1 MNQSTVPPTE
11 IPDAALPAPGAPGS
25 PARSHPYGAWVA
37 WAAILLVAG
46 MSIFADRFVADSEQG
61 EQLDDTVGLILV
73 HIQGKYLIGASALL
87 PMNPQLYAQSE
98 TILNLG
104 TLPQR
109 QRFVVM
115 AAELAGPA
123 EARRHLDALDQL
135 IAAPPVGEP
144 PAFDPNEVAVQR
156 ILHDLYPSGLD
167 DLDIH
172 DARAVAEAVEIS
184 PDDRAVLIEGLGWFG
199 ELAAAGRGDA
209 DAARRDAIL
218 GSAKV
223 VAAVIFGVAIL
234 GVGGG
239 LLGLVGLVLALV
251 FVISGRMRSGL
262 GVSRGPH
269 GVYAETFAVWLFL
282 FIGLQQMLSLVQDDA
297 LHMMLVIAS
306 FPLSLVALAWPVLR
320 GVPWGDV
327 RQDVGITLGTRPLLE
342 PLIGLGGYLVT
353 LPLLGAGMIIT
364 LGLMGLQGAMAD
376 VPPTFSPTA
385 GAAHPVITYMSGP
398 DIGPKLLVLVL
409 AAVCAPVV
417 EETMFRGVLY
427 RHLRGGTGRLGPA
440 VSIVLS
446 TFANTFLFAAIHPQ
460 GFVAIPALMGLA
472 CGMTLIREW
481 RGTLVPSIVI
491 HGASNAIVMSVLWIA
506 LGV

>member
-1 MNQSTVPPTE
+1 MPPTE
-11 IPDAALPAPGAPGS
+11 IIDVGPPAPGG
-25 PARSHPYGAWVA
+25 PAGLDRYGAWVA

-46 MSIFADRFVADSEQG
+46 LSIFADRLVADSEPG

-73 HIQGKYLIGASALL
+73 HVQGKYLIGVSALI
-87 PMNPQLYAQSE
+87 PANAPELYAQSE
-98 TILNLG
+98 LMLNLG

-123 EARRHLDALDQL
+123 EARRHLDALDDL
-135 IAAPPVGEP
+135 IAAPPVGKP
-144 PAFDPNEVAVQR
+144 PPLDLNEMAVQR
-156 ILHDLYPSGLD
+156 ILHDLYPAGLD
-167 DLDIH
+167 DLDE
-172 DARAVAEAVEIS
+172 DEARVVAAAVEIS
-184 PDDRAVLIEGLGWFG
+184 PDDRTVLIEGLGWFG
-199 ELAAAGRGDA
+199 ELAAAGRGGGDA
-209 DAARRDAIL
+209 GEGDALLA
-218 GSAKV
+218 SAKA
-223 VAAVIFGVAIL
+223 VAGVIFGIATL
-234 GVGGG
+234 ALVGGA
-239 LLGLVGLVLALV
+239 LGFVGLVLVVV
-251 FVISGRMRSGL
+251 FVLTGRLRSGL

-282 FIGLQQMLSLVQDDA
+282 FIGVQQLVALVPNEA

-306 FPLSLVALAWPVLR
+306 FPASLVALAWPVLR
-320 GVPWGDV
+320 GVPWRDV
-327 RQDVGITLGTRPLLE
+327 RQDIGLTLGTRPLLE

-353 LPLLGAGMIIT
+353 LPLLGAGLIIT
-364 LGLMGLQGAMAD
+364 LVLMGMQGAMAD
-376 VPPTFSPTA
+376 EPPTFSPSG

-427 RHLRGGTGRLGPA
+427 RHLRGGTGKLGLA
-440 VSIVLS
+440 LSIVFS
-446 TFANTFLFAAIHPQ
+446 TLANAFLFAAIPPQ

-481 RGTLVPSIVI
+481 RGTLVGSIVI
-491 HGASNAIVMSVLWIA
+491 HGTSNMIVMSMLWIL